1 MPSIVERN
9 QSLKRE
15 DISNLMIMAKADET
29 PFISMVRK
37 GDEPENTLFEYP
49 IDIPATPKIKGV
61 VDEKDAD
68 MFENFAENRN
78 RLQARVQIFER
89 KPKVSRLANKV
100 SNVAGVGKGKEFARS
115 VAKAMVAAKL
125 GMEAR
130 CLSNDDS
137 NADDGN
143 DGYETRGLG
152 KWIQSTA
159 QSDLPVPDA
168 FRTPAGNIYTGATLA
183 NFSEDDFRAMLQS
196 RWEAIGSKGK
206 LVAFCGADFQSHI
219 DDWSIYADTV
229 ANKTVIRSMNNE
241 ETKHTITSM
250 VQMLVTSFGEV
261 ELYPHRWL
269 LCSVSGED
277 AVATA
282 NLSDKGALILDM
294 DMIEARFSQQPT
306 KHELENKGGGPRAI
320 IEAIMGL
327 ACKNPL
333 AHCKVAPSG

>member
-1 MPSIVERN
+1 MPSLVERN

-68 MFENFAENRN
+68 NFENFAENRN

-100 SNVAGVGKGKEFARS
+100 SNVAGVGKGKEYSRA
-115 VAKAMVAAKL
+115 VAKAIVACKL
-125 GMEAR
+125 GIEAR
-130 CLSNDDS
+130 CLSGDDS
-137 NADDGN
+137 NADNGN

-152 KWIQSTA
+152 SWIQSTA
-159 QSDLPVPDA
+159 QTDLPVPEA
-168 FRTPAGNIYTGATLA
+168 FRTPSGNIYTGDTLA
-183 NFSEDDFRAMLQS
+183 NFGENDFRGLLQS
-196 RWEAIGSKGK
+196 RWEAIGSKGN

-229 ANKTVIRSMNNE
+229 SNKTVVRNMNNE
-241 ETKHTITSM
+241 ATKKTISSM

-269 LCSVSGED
+269 LCSVSGDD

-294 DMIEARFSQQPT
+294 DMIEARFSQQPS
-306 KHELENKGGGPRAI
+306 KRDLQDSGGGPRGI

-327 ACKNPL
+327 ANKNPL